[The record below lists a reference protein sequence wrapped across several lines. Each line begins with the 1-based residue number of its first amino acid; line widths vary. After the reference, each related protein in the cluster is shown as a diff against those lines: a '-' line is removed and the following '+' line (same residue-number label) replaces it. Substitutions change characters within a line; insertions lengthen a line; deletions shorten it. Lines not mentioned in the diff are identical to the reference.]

1 MLSAHR
7 QADDEHSKWYVL
19 IKGNRNLKPHQPGMA
34 KTGEVQQGFVGS
46 THWEQD
52 RSLSRGPFSFIRLS
66 VWLVAPTTGLSCSEL
81 SSKGWFRLCVAG
93 ERAYSSVLWSR
104 PRTVTGGTPVPSH
117 SLEIHSPY
125 VPVRFWLCPTIVE
138 MWDASISAR
147 FYLLSVDTIII
158 SEDFIWNVLVIIR

>member
-66 VWLVAPTTGLSCSEL
+66 VWLVVPTTGLSCSGL

-93 ERAYSSVLWSR
+93 ERAYSSVRWSR
-104 PRTVTGGTPVPSH
+104 PRTVTGGTPVALP
-117 SLEIHSPY
+117 LYGIQTP
-125 VPVRFWLCPTIVE
+125 
-138 MWDASISAR
+138 ISAVR
-147 FYLLSVDTIII
+147 I
-158 SEDFIWNVLVIIR
+158 SCAQLCWNVRCKHFSYFCILLENPRPYYNITGFPIKCFS